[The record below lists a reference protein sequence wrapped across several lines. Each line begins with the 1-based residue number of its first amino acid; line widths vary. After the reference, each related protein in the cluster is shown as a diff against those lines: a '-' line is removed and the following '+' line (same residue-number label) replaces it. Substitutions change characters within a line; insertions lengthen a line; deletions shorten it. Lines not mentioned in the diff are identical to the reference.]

1 MLRAPTGL
9 EDRGVIRR
17 GIGRT
22 SGCRTSLVLVCASL
36 LLGACAGGAGRAGDD
51 DQVVVKFDDRR
62 IEPAAARVARGRQV
76 RWFSTSGDFGGR
88 VVFPQNIE
96 SSSSCDGLGPG
107 FHLIE
112 GQYVS
117 DFIQMDGRQV
127 EIPCTLDPGRYAYE
141 IRIYG
146 VGFGG
151 ERDPAQVE
159 NRLRGEL
166 IVE

>member
-1 MLRAPTGL
+1 
-9 EDRGVIRR
+9 VIRR

-22 SGCRTSLVLVCASL
+22 SGCRACLLLCASV
-36 LLGACAGGAGRAGDD
+36 LLGACAGGAGRSWED
-51 DQVVVKFDDRR
+51 DQVVVKFDDRA
-62 IEPAAARVARGRQV
+62 IEPAAARVARGRPV

-88 VVFPQNIE
+88 VVFPQNID

-107 FHLIE
+107 FHLTE

-127 EIPCTLDPGRYAYE
+127 EISCTLDPGRYAYE

-146 VGFGG
+146 VGLGG
-151 ERDPAQVE
+151 ERDPALAE
-159 NRLRGEL
+159 NRLRGVL